1 MINLISFKIEFG
13 LIIVGAII
21 VTASLMWKDL
31 FSEIGERI
39 FPKTNGIG
47 GRTLYT
53 LIITV
58 LLLMFAVFLKDLW
71 NIKSTS
77 EIQPIASDPSQRY
90 RVVPE
95 EDKKELQ
102 PITS

>member
-1 MINLISFKIEFG
+1 MVNMISFRVEFG
-13 LIIVGAII
+13 LILVGAII

-31 FSEIGERI
+31 FSEIGEHI
-39 FPKTNGIG
+39 FPKTNGLG

-58 LLLMFAVFLKDLW
+58 ILLMFAVFLKDLW

-77 EIQPIASDPSQRY
+77 EVIPIKSDPTQNYVHVS
-90 RVVPE
+90 PKDE
-95 EDKKELQ
+95 EQ
-102 PITS
+102 QFSTF